1 MIILF
6 AGVLSTLLEL
16 QPKQPI
22 CIEIQGVLAE
32 AVEEGYIT
40 LRDPVGIIERCEE
53 RGWRSYK

>member
-32 AVEEGYIT
+32 AVEEGYLT
-40 LRDPVGIIERCEE
+40 LKDPVGVVERCEL
-53 RGWRSYK
+53 RGWRRV